1 MPKITLQKYLEEYVL
16 KITLE
21 TLYMVGISA
30 IIATIIAIIFGSV
43 LYNLRKSSN
52 KSCQVIYKILDVLVN
67 LFRSL
72 PFLILIF
79 WLIPFT
85 RSIMKVFTGVSKFTG
100 NTAAIVPLTIAAI
113 PFFTKIIENALVEV
127 DEDVIEA
134 AISLGLNRFQIITK
148 VVIKEALP
156 AIVSGITLGLI
167 TLVGYSAM
175 AGAVGAGGIG
185 NFAIIYGQQ
194 NYDMNAIIYSVVTA
208 ILLVEAIQLI
218 GNCIYKIERIKR

>member
-79 WLIPFT
+79 WLIHFT

-218 GNCIYKIERIKR
+218 GNCIYKLVK

>member
-52 KSCQVIYKILDVLVN
+52 KSCQVIYKIGDVLVN

-218 GNCIYKIERIKR
+218 GNCIYKLVK

>member
-1 MPKITLQKYLEEYVL
+1 
-16 KITLE
+16 
-21 TLYMVGISA
+21 MVGISA

-175 AGAVGAGGIG
+175 AGAVGAGIG

-218 GNCIYKIERIKR
+218 GNCIYKLVK

>member
-21 TLYMVGISA
+21 TLYMIGISA

-218 GNCIYKIERIKR
+218 GNCIYKLVK

>member
-194 NYDMNAIIYSVVTA
+194 NYDINAIVYSVVTA
-208 ILLVEAIQLI
+208 IFLVEAIQLI
-218 GNCIYKIERIKR
+218 GNLIYKLVK

>member
-134 AISLGLNRFQIITK
+134 AISLRLNRFQIITK

-218 GNCIYKIERIKR
+218 GNCIYKLVK

>member
-156 AIVSGITLGLI
+156 AITLGLI

-218 GNCIYKIERIKR
+218 GNCIYKLVK

>member
-185 NFAIIYGQQ
+185 NFAIFYGQQ
-194 NYDMNAIIYSVVTA
+194 NYDMNDIIYSVVTA

-218 GNCIYKIERIKR
+218 GNCIYKLVK

>member
-134 AISLGLNRFQIITK
+134 AISVGRNRFQIITK

-218 GNCIYKIERIKR
+218 GNCIYKLVK

>member
-1 MPKITLQKYLEEYVL
+1 MPKISLQKYLEEYVL

-218 GNCIYKIERIKR
+218 GNCIYKLVK

>member
-52 KSCQVIYKILDVLVN
+52 KSYQVIYKILDVLVN

-218 GNCIYKIERIKR
+218 GNCIYKLVK

>member
-175 AGAVGAGGIG
+175 AGAVGAGGVG

-208 ILLVEAIQLI
+208 ILWLKRFNLLAIVFI
-218 GNCIYKIERIKR
+218 N

>member
-208 ILLVEAIQLI
+208 ILLGEAIQLI
-218 GNCIYKIERIKR
+218 GNCIYKLVK

>member
-100 NTAAIVPLTIAAI
+100 NTAAIVPL
-113 PFFTKIIENALVEV
+113 
-127 DEDVIEA
+127 
-134 AISLGLNRFQIITK
+134 Q
-148 VVIKEALP
+148 
-156 AIVSGITLGLI
+156 
-167 TLVGYSAM
+167 
-175 AGAVGAGGIG
+175 
-185 NFAIIYGQQ
+185 
-194 NYDMNAIIYSVVTA
+194 
-208 ILLVEAIQLI
+208 LLLFLFSPRLL
-218 GNCIYKIERIKR
+218 KML

>member
-67 LFRSL
+67 LLRSL

-218 GNCIYKIERIKR
+218 GNCIYKLVK

>member
-43 LYNLRKSSN
+43 LYNFRKSSN

-218 GNCIYKIERIKR
+218 GNCIYKLVK

>member
-100 NTAAIVPLTIAAI
+100 NTAAIVPLTISAI

-218 GNCIYKIERIKR
+218 GNCIYKLVK

>member
-67 LFRSL
+67 LLRSL

-167 TLVGYSAM
+167 TLVGYRAM

-218 GNCIYKIERIKR
+218 GNCIYKLVK